1 MTRWLAFS
9 IALTVA
15 AFALAG
21 FVYLFFYDELPDSMP
36 THWNIEGKPDAWKPR
51 GEAFLLNFLLPPTLM
66 AGFVGLTL
74 ALPWLSP
81 KNFKI
86 DTWRDTYEYIM
97 ALVVALFGF
106 IYVCIVLSTLVP
118 ELPFVRFM
126 VGGMMFFFALLGNV
140 LGRVRRNF
148 YVGVRTPWT
157 LASDV
162 VWNQTHRVAA
172 WLFVGFGLAG
182 AVAVLAGV
190 NMIVCFV
197 ALLIAAFAPVLYSLV
212 LYKRLERQGRL

>member
-1 MTRWLAFS
+1 MNRWLGLS
-9 IALTVA
+9 IALTIA
-15 AFALAG
+15 AFALSG
-21 FVYLFFYDELPDSMP
+21 YVFLFLYDRLPDPMP
-36 THWNIEGKPDAWKPR
+36 THWNIEGEPDAWQPR
-51 GEAFLLNFLLPPTLM
+51 SKGFFMNFLLTPTVM
-66 AGFVGLTL
+66 AGMVGLTL

-86 DTWRDTYEYIM
+86 DTWRDTYYYIM

-106 IYVCIVLSTLVP
+106 IHVCLVLSTLDP
-118 ELPFVRFM
+118 GLPFVRFM
-126 VGGMMFFFALLGNV
+126 VAGMMFFFALMGNV

-172 WLFVGFGLAG
+172 WLFVAFGLAG
-182 AVAVLAGV
+182 AVAALAGV
-190 NMIVCFV
+190 NLIVCFV
-197 ALLIAAFAPVLYSLV
+197 ALTIAVLTPVVYSLV